1 MPTKRK
7 IKIELTSKE
16 YALVQYEREW
26 GRNASIRRTAN
37 ILYYASIG
45 CGMLKELCE
54 KTGNDKNTVK
64 RVLGLYE
71 TMGVEA
77 MYKCQRGKRPSRLDA
92 ISDELEEYFDKNPPS
107 DAPNAVRMIK
117 ERFGIVIAV
126 TPVKNWLKAK
136 AIHTKKQ
143 KVYLQKQT

>member
-1 MPTKRK
+1 MK
-7 IKIELTSKE
+7 
-16 YALVQYEREW
+16 AVAERE
-26 GRNASIRRTAN
+26 NVPLIDLSAET
-37 ILYYASIG
+37 
-45 CGMLKELCE
+45 
-54 KTGNDKNTVK
+54 KT
-64 RVLGLYE
+64 LFE

-117 ERFGIVIAV
+117 ERFGIVITV